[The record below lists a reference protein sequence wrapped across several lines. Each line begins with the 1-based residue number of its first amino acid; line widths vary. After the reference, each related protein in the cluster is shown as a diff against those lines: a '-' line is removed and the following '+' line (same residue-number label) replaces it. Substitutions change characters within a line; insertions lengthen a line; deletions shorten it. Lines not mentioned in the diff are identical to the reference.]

1 MTTFDLR
8 KLRLRSGDQ
17 ARERVEIEL
26 EPLVLGGQAYQP
38 QPNAA
43 LAELTVTRA
52 SSGTVLELALDVSLE
67 GPCFRCLTDA
77 ELPLSLRLR
86 EYEATKPEGDE
97 EQTEYLE
104 DDRLDL
110 SAWTDDEARDHAVK
124 GGAVVEALARQV
136 QEVLH
141 VAGGLVGQELQLHL
155 PELRFDDR
163 TRGRGFGQRRF
174 AAKALALSGELR
186 ALGNGRAVQA
196 SAAELRQRD
205 PSEEPGELDAVLEV
219 DPAP

>member
-8 KLRLRSGDQ
+8 TLRIRSGDQ
-17 ARERVEIEL
+17 AREHVEIEL
-26 EPLVLGGQAYQP
+26 EPLVLGGQTYEP
-38 QPNAA
+38 RPNPAP
-43 LAELTVTRA
+43 AELSVTRA

-110 SAWTDDEARDHAVK
+110 SAWTHDAIV
-124 GGAVVEALARQV
+124 
-136 QEVLH
+136 
-141 VAGGLVGQELQLHL
+141 
-155 PELRFDDR
+155 
-163 TRGRGFGQRRF
+163 
-174 AAKALALSGELR
+174 LALPDKILCRPDCAGLCPVCGKDLNREPH
-186 ALGNGRAVQA
+186 
-196 SAAELRQRD
+196 EH
-205 PSEEPGELDAVLEV
+205 SEERM
-219 DPAP
+219 DPRWEKLSQLREET

>member
-8 KLRLRSGDQ
+8 TLRLRSGDQ

-26 EPLVLGGQAYQP
+26 EPLVLGGQGYEP
-38 QPNAA
+38 QPNPA

-77 ELPLSLRLR
+77 ELPVSLRLR

-110 SAWTDDEARDHAVK
+110 SAWTHDAI
-124 GGAVVEALARQV
+124 
-136 QEVLH
+136 
-141 VAGGLVGQELQLHL
+141 
-155 PELRFDDR
+155 
-163 TRGRGFGQRRF
+163 
-174 AAKALALSGELR
+174 ALALPNKILCRPDCAGLCPVCGKDLNLEPH
-186 ALGNGRAVQA
+186 
-196 SAAELRQRD
+196 EH
-205 PSEEPGELDAVLEV
+205 SEERM
-219 DPAP
+219 DPRWEKLSQLREET

>member
-26 EPLVLGGQAYQP
+26 EPLVLGGQAYLP
-38 QPNAA
+38 QPNPA

-52 SSGTVLELALDVSLE
+52 SSGTVLELVLDVSLE

-86 EYEATKPEGDE
+86 EYEATKLEGDE

-110 SAWTDDEARDHAVK
+110 SAWTHDAIV
-124 GGAVVEALARQV
+124 
-136 QEVLH
+136 
-141 VAGGLVGQELQLHL
+141 
-155 PELRFDDR
+155 
-163 TRGRGFGQRRF
+163 
-174 AAKALALSGELR
+174 LALPDKILCRPDCAGLCPVCGKDLNLEPH
-186 ALGNGRAVQA
+186 
-196 SAAELRQRD
+196 EH
-205 PSEEPGELDAVLEV
+205 SEERM
-219 DPAP
+219 DPRWEKLSQLREET